1 VNASNPTDVSTA
13 VDPALASRIPAL
25 EYHDSEYKGGET
37 VQMTTQWFLDQM
49 KWLSDNGF
57 KTITSQELLQFV
69 MGNTRPSQKSCFL
82 RFDVGLPVY
91 KNFQEVIVP
100 TLVKY
105 SFHAAFFVLTSN
117 IKDTQPAKGN
127 FVCWGH
133 LREWEKTGLIDVGSH
148 SITHPDFRPTGTPT
162 RLYELRESKKTIESK
177 LGHSI
182 SLFAWPYDSVP
193 THPDALLKLF
203 GYNLGFA
210 GYRTERSIL
219 SKDSDQFALPC
230 YYPYSSKKAY
240 PKLTTASNQT
250 YDKLMLGAIA
260 PKK

>member
-1 VNASNPTDVSTA
+1 MVTNLPGQVTSVDST
-13 VDPALASRIPAL
+13 LATRIPAL

-37 VQMTTQWFLDQM
+37 VQMTTEWFQAQMQWLAN
-49 KWLSDNGF
+49 NGF
-57 KTITSQELLQFV
+57 KTLTSQELLQFV
-69 MGNTRPSQKSCFL
+69 LGNARPSQKSCFL

-91 KNFQEVIVP
+91 KNLQEVIVP

-127 FVCWGH
+127 FVCWSH
-133 LREWEKTGLIDVGSH
+133 LREWEKTSLIEVGSH
-148 SITHPDFRPTGTPT
+148 SINHPDFRPTGTPT

-182 SLFAWPYDSVP
+182 SLFSWPYDSVP
-193 THPDALLKLF
+193 NHPDALLKLF
-203 GYNLGFA
+203 GYTLGFA

-219 SKDSDQFALPC
+219 FKDSNQFSLPC

-240 PKLTTASNQT
+240 PLLTTASNQT
-250 YDKLMLGAIA
+250 YEKMMLGAIA